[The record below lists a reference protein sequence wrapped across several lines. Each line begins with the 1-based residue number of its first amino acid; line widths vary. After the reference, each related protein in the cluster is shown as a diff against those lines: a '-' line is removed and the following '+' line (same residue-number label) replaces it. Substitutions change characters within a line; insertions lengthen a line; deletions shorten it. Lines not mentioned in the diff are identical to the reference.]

1 MPGDIFDG
9 TAASDGDH
17 CAPIIGYHRAP
28 LSQKFGA
35 PRQPN
40 LVPLTSV
47 IEMLPPYDTPAA
59 FEGLETFSHIWVSW
73 QFHHNYRKK
82 DTNQTDSSF
91 RAQVRPPRLGG
102 NQKIGV
108 FASRSMYRPSGL
120 GLSVVTLDRIEIV
133 EGRVLLVIKG
143 ADMIDGTPIIDIKPY
158 VAYSD
163 AITHG
168 ESGFAPTAPALLEV
182 VMTTPAY
189 EQFMT
194 VVNARQTGEID
205 SNNCDNVNNHDDVDN
220 QDASQT
226 LKNATIVSSI
236 HNVQSQLLI
245 SDMAIIQALIAQ
257 DPRPAYRRNEIDKS
271 FVMRYKSIDVSFQL
285 IDSGQLQITAVV
297 AV

>member
-1 MPGDIFDG
+1 MSGDIFDG

-40 LVPLTSV
+40 LVALTSV

-120 GLSVVTLDRIEIV
+120 GLSVVTLDHIEIV
-133 EGRVLLVIKG
+133 EGRVLLIIKG

-163 AITHG
+163 AIMDG

-182 VMTTPAY
+182 TMTTPAY
-189 EQFMT
+189 AQFMA
-194 VVNARQTGEID
+194 VVNVSQTGEID
-205 SNNCDNVNNHDDVDN
+205 SNNCDNVNNCDAINN

-236 HNVQSQLLI
+236 YKVQSQLLV

-257 DPRPAYRRNEIDKS
+257 DPRPAYRRTELNKS

-285 IDSGQLQITAVV
+285 IDSGPLQITAVM